1 MIIDIIIIMIIALST
16 FLGYRK
22 GFINLS
28 VNLLASIIALLVM
41 LFLTTPITNLLINT
55 TSIDES
61 IENIIIEKV
70 NEAIGSQTNNNEII
84 NELVIS
90 STEGML
96 EENAAEISTTVIK
109 FAVAILLFILVRVG
123 LIFVSAIAN
132 LLAKIPVIKQMN
144 EVGGIIYGLIRG
156 VLAIY
161 IILFLISSISLINT
175 DNILNEKIEEST
187 VTKLMYDNNIIDKFI

>member
-41 LFLTTPITNLLINT
+41 LFLTTPITNLFINT